1 MWRNEDL
8 FMSLVPYVYMLAGEA
23 LPDEGPAGA
32 GAIAARVEA
41 AGTTPVHL
49 PASPLMHG
57 TGFMSSLQA
66 LTMGGTIVTL
76 ESRNFDADELWR
88 AVAAQRR
95 HPDGDRRRR
104 VRQADGAARSSRPRP
119 TTSRTTSR
127 RSAS

>member
-1 MWRNEDL
+1 M
-8 FMSLVPYVYMLAGEA
+8 YALAGEQ
-23 LPDEGPAGA
+23 LPDDGPAGA

-41 AGTTPVHL
+41 AGNTPVHL

-76 ESRNFDADELWR
+76 ESRTFDADELWR
-88 AVAAQRR
+88 AVQRNGVTQMAIV
-95 HPDGDRRRR
+95 GDAFGKPMVARAR
-104 VRQADGAARSSRPRP
+104 AARRPRA
-119 TTSRTTSR
+119 SRTTSR